1 MEHAYNPQTQ
11 EVKTRESGDE
21 GQPDIYNEFTISP
34 HYLARSHKLKKKRK
48 NFYKSDIVQHV
59 ERV

>member
-21 GQPDIYNEFTISP
+21 GQPDIYNEFTISL
-34 HYLARSHKLKKKRK
+34 HYLARSHKLKKKK
-48 NFYKSDIVQHV
+48 QKKLL
-59 ERV
+59 